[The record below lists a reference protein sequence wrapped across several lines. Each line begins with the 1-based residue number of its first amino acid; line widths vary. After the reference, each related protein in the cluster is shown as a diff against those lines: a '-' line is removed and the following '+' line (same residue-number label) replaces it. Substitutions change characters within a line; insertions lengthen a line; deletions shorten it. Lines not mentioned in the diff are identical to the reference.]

1 MNYNEHNL
9 RGRIIYFTLVLF
21 ILSEMIAAQPK
32 QLILNFGY
40 YTKDFNKSNI
50 TEIDESLKRWAEVI
64 KKNTKIEMLVNS
76 VMNNQF
82 YTTIDEMIDKLSD
95 NKLDFINISA
105 IDYYKHDLK
114 NKIVP
119 ILTTA
124 KTKESK
130 YERYLLVTHISSAVS
145 DFTKMPNSQ
154 IVIPN
159 SYSSGLVKLWL
170 EVELK
175 EKMKNKKS
183 KIVLVESNK
192 NENEALFSIFFK
204 KTDFAV
210 IREDSYDI
218 ACELNPQIKKNTKI
232 ISKSAHYINAFFA
245 HRKNYDPEITEEI
258 VKVGMN
264 MDKSVEGKQILNLM
278 LTNCMHQIELKDL
291 HETENLI
298 KQHNKYYRLKN

>member
-105 IDYYKHDLK
+105 IE
-114 NKIVP
+114 IGR
-119 ILTTA
+119 A
-124 KTKESK
+124 SCR
-130 YERYLLVTHISSAVS
+130 ERV
-145 DFTKMPNSQ
+145 
-154 IVIPN
+154 
-159 SYSSGLVKLWL
+159 
-170 EVELK
+170 
-175 EKMKNKKS
+175 
-183 KIVLVESNK
+183 
-192 NENEALFSIFFK
+192 
-204 KTDFAV
+204 
-210 IREDSYDI
+210 
-218 ACELNPQIKKNTKI
+218 
-232 ISKSAHYINAFFA
+232 
-245 HRKNYDPEITEEI
+245 
-258 VKVGMN
+258 
-264 MDKSVEGKQILNLM
+264 
-278 LTNCMHQIELKDL
+278 
-291 HETENLI
+291 
-298 KQHNKYYRLKN
+298 